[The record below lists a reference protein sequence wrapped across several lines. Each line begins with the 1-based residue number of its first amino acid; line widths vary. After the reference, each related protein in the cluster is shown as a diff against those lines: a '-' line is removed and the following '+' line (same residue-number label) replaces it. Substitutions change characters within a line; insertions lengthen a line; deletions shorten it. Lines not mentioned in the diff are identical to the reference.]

1 MKFISIGT
9 VAALKKQ
16 LAEKGVALHLTD
28 ACGSQ
33 SADIGYPDGMTD
45 EERAAVRQEIEAFLL
60 RQDISVAFSN
70 KGDSFWVRQS

>member
-1 MKFISIGT
+1 MKIISMGT
-9 VAALKKQ
+9 VAALKRQ
-16 LAEKGVALHLTD
+16 LAEKDVALHLTD

-33 SADIGYPDGMTD
+33 SADIGYPEGMTA

-60 RQDISVAFSN
+60 RQDISVAFSK